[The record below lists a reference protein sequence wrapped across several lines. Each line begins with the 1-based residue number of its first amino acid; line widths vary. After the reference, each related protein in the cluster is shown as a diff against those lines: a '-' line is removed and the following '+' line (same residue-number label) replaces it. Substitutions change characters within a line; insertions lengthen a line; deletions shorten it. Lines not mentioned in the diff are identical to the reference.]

1 MQADIDA
8 YTTEMEVIG
17 AAYEDMQGKNSR
29 LLQQLT
35 KRDETNNQ
43 LLTERIQ
50 SQHSAT
56 RLIEEKASAKA
67 ARKLAEQQVA
77 ALQERVAA
85 LEARLQVCD
94 LVVCNSACL
103 HTQHST
109 GA

>member
-50 SQHSAT
+50 SQHSAA
-56 RLIEEKASAKA
+56 RLSEEKASAEA
-67 ARKLAEQQVA
+67 ARQLAEQQVA

-85 LEARLQVCD
+85 LETRLQVCD
-94 LVVCNSACL
+94 RRFCNSACL
-103 HTQHST
+103 HTRRST